1 MNPLHTSAKLP
12 TDVPA
17 LVEHLE
23 VPEQRVVQGHDMT
36 FLAPVFGQVISDG
49 GLILLQNSLGWGSV
63 NNPGGHIQSS
73 GRCFNATLQA
83 PGGVVQLASA
93 ENCLVIGRKVIIHE
107 AVKCQIFAHSVQL
120 GTAAACMIA
129 GRDIS
134 IQASKAYKHEPSVI
148 TMVVPELSALDH
160 EIEDHETGMAGMRAS
175 VDALGARIQAFK
187 ANDDL
192 ANYLSIRAKLRAGML
207 TLSDEQN
214 QVFLKMGERLGDAT
228 TALETAVAERNP
240 LVKGLNSCMARVQT
254 LREEQAARLA
264 ACFCKIKRV
273 EGETIVRKLLETHDD
288 ADLSMIDLPKI
299 PKILFRNDA
308 SLHFLCA
315 VHEGTV
321 NWCAGQ
327 GR

>member
-1 MNPLHTSAKLP
+1 
-12 TDVPA
+12 
-17 LVEHLE
+17 
-23 VPEQRVVQGHDMT
+23 MT

-63 NNPGGHIQSS
+63 SNQGGHIQSS

-148 TMVVPELSALDH
+148 TMVVPELSALDQ
-160 EIEDHETGMAGMRAS
+160 EIETLESSMAEMRTA
-175 VDALGARIQAFK
+175 VDGLGARIQAFK
-187 ANDDL
+187 ANADL

-207 TLSDEQN
+207 TLSDEQQ
-214 QVFLKMGERLGDAT
+214 QVYLKLGERLGDAT

-240 LVKGLNSCMARVQT
+240 IVKGLNACMARVQA
-254 LREEQAARLA
+254 LRERQAASLA
-264 ACFCKIKRV
+264 ACLCKIKRV

-288 ADLSMIDLPKI
+288 DDLSMIDLPKI

-321 NWCAGQ
+321 NWCAGH
-327 GR
+327 GL

>member
-1 MNPLHTSAKLP
+1 
-12 TDVPA
+12 
-17 LVEHLE
+17 
-23 VPEQRVVQGHDMT
+23 MT

-148 TMVVPELSALDH
+148 TMVVPELSALDR
-160 EIEDHETGMAGMRAS
+160 EIETLESSMAEMRTA
-175 VDALGARIQAFK
+175 VDGLGARIQAFK
-187 ANDDL
+187 ANADL
-192 ANYLSIRAKLRAGML
+192 ANYLSIRTKLRAGML

-240 LVKGLNSCMARVQT
+240 IVKVKSCWKLFGIPCLENALQNSKEAKIPCAGKN
-254 LREEQAARLA
+254 
-264 ACFCKIKRV
+264 FCKSLSDDIGAKHIFQTFDRLV
-273 EGETIVRKLLETHDD
+273 DVSENKVFTI
-288 ADLSMIDLPKI
+288 IDGGIDCHATTDIFK
-299 PKILFRNDA
+299 KV
-308 SLHFLCA
+308 A
-315 VHEGTV
+315 VYCFV
-321 NWCAGQ
+321 V
-327 GR
+327 